1 MILVRDF
8 VDLGV
13 KRLVTIVVV
22 IVVVMDFISIVI
34 EGIVTII
41 VMDSIYLMV
50 GVNMQIYE
58 IIEVVYMDMVFE
70 DLPKVIEIL
79 IKVPDLRV
87 LVTEV
92 II

>member
-1 MILVRDF
+1 M
-8 VDLGV
+8 GV